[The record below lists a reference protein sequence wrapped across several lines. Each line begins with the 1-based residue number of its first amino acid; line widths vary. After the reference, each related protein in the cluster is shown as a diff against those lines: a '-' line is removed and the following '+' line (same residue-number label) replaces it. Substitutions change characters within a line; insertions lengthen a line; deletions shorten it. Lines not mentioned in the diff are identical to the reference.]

1 MPTES
6 SPSALN
12 LSGRIPELDG
22 LRGIAIGMVLL
33 YHYFLVIIQVPP
45 GSGAAYLLATGRL
58 AWSGV
63 DLFFVLSG
71 FLIGGILLDARGS
84 SNFFRVF
91 YARRFLRIVPI
102 YGVFLFGFFAFLL
115 LIRAGKAPA
124 FADVPMN
131 EIPWS
136 TYPVFLQNFWMVAK
150 NTMGMIVLSAT
161 WSLAIEEQF
170 YLTLPSLVHFLNSR
184 RLLRLVISGILLA
197 PILRITLRHFS
208 PGNSF
213 SYGYL
218 MPCRADALLLGV
230 LGAILFRN
238 PFYRSWLE
246 KNHRFLRVLLIILVG
261 GAAFLTIKSP
271 SGHDYL
277 MSTVGFTWLAA
288 LYACI
293 IVYALTQRRSLLGSL
308 LRTKWLGWLGTI
320 AYGTYL
326 LHTPVLLL
334 ISRPFW
340 PKPMETNRFSDLW
353 VSVLALV
360 ITLVL
365 CRLSWLYFEKPL
377 VLLGHHS
384 SYTFPSAV
392 PQPQLR
398 PAPELPRP

>member
-1 MPTES
+1 MTPV
-6 SPSALN
+6 PN

-22 LRGIAIGMVLL
+22 LRGIAIGMVLI

-45 GSGAAYLLATGRL
+45 GSVAAYLLATGRL
-58 AWSGV
+58 TWSGV

-91 YARRFLRIVPI
+91 YARRFFRIVPI
-102 YGVFLFGFFAFLL
+102 YGIFLFGFFAFLL
-115 LIRAGKAPA
+115 LIRSGKAPA

-131 EIPWS
+131 EIPWLA
-136 TYPVFLQNFWMVAK
+136 YPVFLQNFWMVAK

-170 YLTLPSLVHFLNSR
+170 YLTLPSLVHFFDSR
-184 RLLRLVISGILLA
+184 RLLQIVIGGILSA
-197 PILRITLRHFS
+197 PILRIALRYFY
-208 PGNSF
+208 PRNSF

-230 LGAILFRN
+230 LGAILLRN
-238 PFYRSWLE
+238 SLYRGWLE
-246 KNHRFLRVLLIILVG
+246 KNYRLLQILLFLLVG

-277 MSTVGFTWLAA
+277 MSTIGFTWLAV
-288 LYACI
+288 LYACVI
-293 IVYALTQRRSLLGSL
+293 LYALTQKGSLLGSF
-308 LRTKWLGWLGTI
+308 LRTKWLGSLGTI

-360 ITLVL
+360 ITLVI
-365 CRLSWLYFEKPL
+365 CRFSWLYFEKPL
-377 VLLGHHS
+377 VKLGHS
-384 SYTFPSAV
+384 SDYKFASAGSIAS
-392 PQPQLR
+392 PEPGQEPAR
-398 PAPELPRP
+398 P